1 MERRVQWW
9 SVAAA
14 VVCAAGHAA
23 AQTTFE
29 TVGGQLRFEVYNP
42 VLGAWGSEY
51 DGAVAGERVEFRA
64 VASYVGTRTDL
75 FAVGEVLY
83 QPTISNADNTGVGAE
98 ADQVGAWRN
107 GGNGGNSVPGSM
119 LTEAEGNE
127 GGPLSSYGRVRF
139 GGTACTATGSNTLT
153 AFRHTNGSDGAPPGS
168 WIRMAG
174 SFVSQWPAQYVNI
187 VADATGINRILRGI
201 SSQQQ
206 SQSLSPVFHAPGVQ
220 NLVVFR
226 QSITLSSDPNAR
238 QLEFSTFLAAFRRM
252 GGTIAPDDT
261 RYMSWQTGPADSGSH
276 RTGVSIVPA
285 TVWVNIPAPGAGF
298 AFVVFGLSA
307 ARRRR
312 SGFGSVVPV
321 RSTL

>member
-1 MERRVQWW
+1 MERRVQSW
-9 SVAAA
+9 SVVAA
-14 VVCAAGHAA
+14 VACAAGQAA

-29 TVGGQLRFEVYNP
+29 TVGGQLKFEVYNP

-51 DGAVAGERVEFRA
+51 NGAVAGERVEFRA

-75 FAVGEVLY
+75 FAMGEVLY

-107 GGNGGNSVPGSM
+107 GGNGGNSVAGSM
-119 LTEAEGNE
+119 LTEAEGND
-127 GGPLSSYGRVRF
+127 GGPLASYGRVRF

-174 SFVSQWPAQYVNI
+174 SYVSQWPQPQ
-187 VADATGINRILRGI
+187 TGLPSAALINLILRGV

-206 SQSLSPVFHAPGVQ
+206 SQSLAPVFHAPGVQ
-220 NLVVFR
+220 NMVIFR
-226 QSITLSSDPNAR
+226 QSITLSSDPSAR
-238 QLEFSTFLAAFRRM
+238 QLEFSTFLAAFRRA

-261 RYMSWQTGPADSGSH
+261 RYVSWQTGPADSGSH
-276 RTGVSIVPA
+276 RTGVTIVPA
-285 TVWVNIPAPGAGF
+285 TIWVNIPAPGAGF
-298 AFVVFGLSA
+298 AFIVFGLSA

-312 SGFGSVVPV
+312 SGLGSVVPF
-321 RSTL
+321 RSTP